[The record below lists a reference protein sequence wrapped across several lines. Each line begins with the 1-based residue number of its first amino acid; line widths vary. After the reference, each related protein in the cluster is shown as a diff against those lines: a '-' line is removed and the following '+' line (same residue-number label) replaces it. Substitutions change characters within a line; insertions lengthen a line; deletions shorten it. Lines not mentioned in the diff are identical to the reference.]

1 MKSSIILDIFDE
13 NGASLGKKR
22 FYTTHSKQ
30 QNLNQWLKNF
40 IDTNNK
46 ELCAICCIGT
56 DFQHNNFCNINF
68 WDSIKGVGNA
78 KGISKFKITPNNLIP
93 TSIYFSVRHCIKAT
107 WINDRD
113 QFLAPN
119 KKWEK
124 DEEFQND
131 CLIFMLFHGQNRIT
145 AKEGINH
152 FIPFSEKDLNAGE
165 AFESHFMLEFIQGKI
180 KLDSTCHTDS
190 TPCHTDS
197 TLCHTERSE
206 VSHTKSKR
214 DFSFATQIQNDNT
227 HTCKNDKTKSKLLQ
241 QSLFNDEQDF
251 IPTKPLEFGD
261 EAKEVLQV
269 GKELFKHY
277 HGQAKDSKDYNA
289 NAALYDIK
297 AHFQGFNDKGK
308 MNPPQRADDETY
320 KEKLGILNYA
330 LKNLA
335 KKIEVKVYE
344 YAFLLP

>member
-1 MKSSIILDIFDE
+1 MKKSITLDVFNE

-22 FYTTHSKQ
+22 FYPAQSTKN
-30 QNLNQWLKNF
+30 NLNQWLKRF
-40 IDTNNK
+40 IDTSNGQ
-46 ELCAICCIGT
+46 LCAICCKGT
-56 DFQHNNFCNINF
+56 DFQNNNFCNINF

-78 KGISKFKITPNNLIP
+78 KGITKFKITPNNLIP

-124 DEEFQND
+124 DTEFHSD

-145 AKEGINH
+145 SKEGINH
-152 FIPFSEKDLNAGE
+152 FIPFSEKDIDAAE
-165 AFESHFMLEFIQGKI
+165 AFESHFMQDFLQGKI
-180 KLDSTCHTDS
+180 KQDSKSTDS
-190 TPCHTDS
+190 
-197 TLCHTERSE
+197 
-206 VSHTKSKR
+206 K
-214 DFSFATQIQNDNT
+214 
-227 HTCKNDKTKSKLLQ
+227 
-241 QSLFNDEQDF
+241 SLFKDELDF
-251 IPTKPLEFGD
+251 IPTKPLIFSD
-261 EAKEVLQV
+261 EAKEVLQA

-277 HGQAKDSKDYNA
+277 HEQTRDSKDYNP

-308 MNPPQRADDETY
+308 MNPPQKAQDEAY
-320 KEKLGILNYA
+320 KEILGTLNYA

-344 YAFLLP
+344 YGFLLK

>member
-1 MKSSIILDIFDE
+1 MKSSISLDIFDE

-22 FYTTHSKQ
+22 FYTTLDNKKSI
-30 QNLNQWLKNF
+30 NQWLKTF
-40 IDTNNK
+40 KPTADSALGILMADSP
-46 ELCAICCIGT
+46 
-56 DFQHNNFCNINF
+56 DFQHNNHIAILNF
-68 WDSIKGVGNA
+68 MPTNNQMKNT
-78 KGISKFKITPNNLIP
+78 ITPNNLIP

-124 DEEFQND
+124 DTEFHSD

-145 AKEGINH
+145 SKVGINH
-152 FIPFSEKDLNAGE
+152 FIPFSEKELGAAE
-165 AFESHFMLEFIQGKI
+165 AFESHFMQDFLQGKI
-180 KLDSTCHTDS
+180 KQEQSLWGSGNATTKQSKHKSIDCHAA
-190 TPCHTDS
+190 HAA
-197 TLCHTERSE
+197 R
-206 VSHTKSKR
+206 
-214 DFSFATQIQNDNT
+214 
-227 HTCKNDKTKSKLLQ
+227 NDKVKSKLLQ
-241 QSLFNDEQDF
+241 TSLFNDELEKTF
-251 IPTKPLEFGD
+251 IPTKPLIFSD
-261 EAKEVLQV
+261 EAKAVLEA

-277 HGQAKDSKDYNA
+277 HKQTRDSKDYNP

-308 MNPPQRADDETY
+308 MNPPQKAQDEAY
-320 KEKLGILNYA
+320 KQKLGELNYA

-344 YAFLLP
+344 YGFLLK

>member
-1 MKSSIILDIFDE
+1 MKKSIALDIFDE

-93 TSIYFSVRHCIKAT
+93 TSIYFSVRHCIPHT
-107 WINDRD
+107 WINHND
-113 QFLAPN
+113 QFLNPN

-124 DEEFQND
+124 DTEFHSD
-131 CLIFMLFHGQNRIT
+131 CLIFMLFHGKNRIT
-145 AKEGINH
+145 SKEGINH
-152 FIPFSEKDLNAGE
+152 FIPFSEKDIDAAE
-165 AFESHFMLEFIQGKI
+165 AFESHFMQDFLQGKI
-180 KLDSTCHTDS
+180 KPDSKSTDS
-190 TPCHTDS
+190 
-197 TLCHTERSE
+197 
-206 VSHTKSKR
+206 K
-214 DFSFATQIQNDNT
+214 
-227 HTCKNDKTKSKLLQ
+227 
-241 QSLFNDEQDF
+241 SLFKDELDF
-251 IPTKPLEFGD
+251 IPTKPLIFSD
-261 EAKEVLQV
+261 EAKEVLQA

-277 HGQAKDSKDYNA
+277 HTQAKDSKDYNP

-308 MNPPQRADDETY
+308 MNPPQKAKDEAY
-320 KEKLGILNYA
+320 KDKLGELNYT

-335 KKIEVKVYE
+335 KRIESKVYE
-344 YAFLLP
+344 YEFLLE

>member
-46 ELCAICCIGT
+46 ELCAICCKGT
-56 DFQHNNFCNINF
+56 DFQNNNFCNINF

-78 KGISKFKITPNNLIP
+78 KGITKFKITPNNLIP

-113 QFLAPN
+113 QFLSPN

-124 DEEFQND
+124 DTEFHSD
-131 CLIFMLFHGQNRIT
+131 CLVFMLFHGQNRIT

-152 FIPFSEKDLNAGE
+152 FISFSEKELNAAE
-165 AFESHFMLEFIQGKI
+165 AFESHFMQDFLQGKI
-180 KLDSTCHTDS
+180 KPDSKSTDS
-190 TPCHTDS
+190 
-197 TLCHTERSE
+197 
-206 VSHTKSKR
+206 K
-214 DFSFATQIQNDNT
+214 
-227 HTCKNDKTKSKLLQ
+227 
-241 QSLFNDEQDF
+241 SLFNDELESSF
-251 IPTKPLEFGD
+251 IPTKPLIFGD
-261 EAKEVLQV
+261 EAKEVLQA

-277 HGQAKDSKDYNA
+277 HTQAKDSKDYNP

-308 MNPPQRADDETY
+308 MNPPQKAQDEAY

-344 YAFLLP
+344 YGFLLP

>member
-1 MKSSIILDIFDE
+1 MKKSITLDIFDE

-22 FYTTHSKQ
+22 FYPAQSTKN
-30 QNLNQWLKNF
+30 NLNQWLKRF
-40 IDTNNK
+40 IDTSN
-46 ELCAICCIGT
+46 EQLCAICCKGT
-56 DFQHNNFCNINF
+56 DFQNNNFCNINF

-78 KGISKFKITPNNLIP
+78 KGITKFKITPNNLIP

-113 QFLAPN
+113 QFLSPN

-124 DEEFQND
+124 DTEFHSD

-145 AKEGINH
+145 SKEGINH
-152 FIPFSEKDLNAGE
+152 FIPFSEKDIDAAE
-165 AFESHFMLEFIQGKI
+165 AFESHFMQDFLQGKI
-180 KLDSTCHTDS
+180 KPDSKSTDS
-190 TPCHTDS
+190 
-197 TLCHTERSE
+197 
-206 VSHTKSKR
+206 K
-214 DFSFATQIQNDNT
+214 
-227 HTCKNDKTKSKLLQ
+227 
-241 QSLFNDEQDF
+241 SLFKDELDF
-251 IPTKPLEFGD
+251 IPTKPLIFSD
-261 EAKEVLQV
+261 EAKEVLQA

-277 HGQAKDSKDYNA
+277 HTQAKDSKDYNP

-308 MNPPQRADDETY
+308 MNPPQKADDEAY
-320 KEKLGILNYA
+320 KQKLGELNYA

-344 YAFLLP
+344 YGFLLK